1 MKYRVVRDGI
11 LQLVPA
17 AELVPD
23 DIIIVQGGEIVP
35 ADAHILEY
43 VGLTVD
49 ESRFTG
55 DNTPVQSMTV
65 QTRRRPDLRKA
76 VYMQVQECLTALR

>member
-1 MKYRVVRDGI
+1 MVRDEI
-11 LQLVPA
+11 LQLIPA
-17 AELVPD
+17 AGLVPD

-49 ESRFTG
+49 ESRFT
-55 DNTPVQSMTV
+55 
-65 QTRRRPDLRKA
+65 
-76 VYMQVQECLTALR
+76 